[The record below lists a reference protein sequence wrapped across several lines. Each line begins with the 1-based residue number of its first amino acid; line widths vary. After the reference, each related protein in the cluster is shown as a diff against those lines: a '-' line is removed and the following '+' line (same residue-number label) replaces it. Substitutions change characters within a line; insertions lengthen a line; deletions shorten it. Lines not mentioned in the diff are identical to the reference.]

1 MTIQVRHWLTSTTL
15 TLAVLALNSAALPKN
30 TLLNIEETIMPSR
43 TGNIAIQV
51 LLLFITVIVTSAV
64 ILALVQ
70 TGIISINADEEEISL
85 LDTEFIP
92 VSREGTLSIKEF
104 QFCRTVDEN
113 YRCLEE
119 RDHFNIG
126 EEVHFRFLAESSTSN
141 GEVMLVENYRLK
153 DPRGNVI
160 LDVDEK
166 NNYHFEIP
174 SRQKKES
181 IAFRDYFVLYPGA
194 VPGEYTL
201 ELMLENPLLSKKMTL
216 TQKIFIAQ
224 P

>member
-1 MTIQVRHWLTSTTL
+1 MQ
-15 TLAVLALNSAALPKN
+15 
-30 TLLNIEETIMPSR
+30 SR

-51 LLLFITVIVTSAV
+51 LLLVIVVAVTSAV
-64 ILALVQ
+64 VLVLVQ
-70 TGIISINADEEEISL
+70 TGIISINADEEEVSL

-92 VSREGTLSIKEF
+92 VSREGTMTIKEF
-104 QFCRTVDEN
+104 QFCQMVDEQ
-113 YRCLEE
+113 YTCQEE

-126 EEVHFRFLAESSTSN
+126 EEVHFRFLAESSTYN

-166 NNYHFEIP
+166 NNYQFDLQ

-181 IAFRDYFVLYPGA
+181 IAFKDYFVLYQGA
-194 VPGEYTL
+194 ALGEYTL
-201 ELMLENPLLSKKMTL
+201 ELMLENPLLSKKTTL
-216 TQKIFIAQ
+216 TQKIFITQ